1 MNKLR
6 SQGLKT
12 QSRQNIDASGAWYAT
27 AISGVFTGASTR
39 NWTGYGDAVG
49 LGAGLP
55 PAAQVLLTGPQTSG
69 GLLAACAP
77 AAVDDVLAVFRAA
90 GFGRAAVIGE
100 IVAGEPR
107 VEVR

>member
-1 MNKLR
+1 MT
-6 SQGLKT
+6 SS
-12 QSRQNIDASGAWYAT
+12 SRAKFFMLVVH
-27 AISGVFTGASTR
+27 ISGV
-39 NWTGYGDAVG
+39 AVG
-49 LGAGLP
+49 IAAGLP
-55 PAAQVLLTGPQTSG
+55 PAAQVLLTDPQTSG

-77 AAVDDVLAVFRAA
+77 EAVDDVLAVFRAA